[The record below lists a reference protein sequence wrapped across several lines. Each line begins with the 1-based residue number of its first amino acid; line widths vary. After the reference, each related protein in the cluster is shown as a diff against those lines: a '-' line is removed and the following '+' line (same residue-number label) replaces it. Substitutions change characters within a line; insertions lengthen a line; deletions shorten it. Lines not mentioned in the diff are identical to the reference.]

1 MEKSYVLTLSVAI
14 DLPEGATLNGSTVTL
29 PDGRTLIPT
38 LALGLSKPGERYE
51 FIADYDEIE
60 ERVGGMEYLRTELRE
75 MMPYDE
81 I

>member
-14 DLPEGATLNGSTVTL
+14 DLPEGATLDGSTITL

-38 LALGLSKPGERYE
+38 LAFGLSKPGKRYR

-75 MMPYDE
+75 ATDSDE